1 MQEYEKHIAR
11 WMLSTVWVVSARKK
25 NICLYPETVL
35 RNKSSFEESLR
46 RGKIVKNLDVFWMN
60 NETIIELGF
69 RLMWICRSR
78 KLFYTLV
85 DKILLDLHNFLYRI

>member
-69 RLMWICRSR
+69 RLMCRSR